1 MKENLRLSFFDNDVG
16 HSLLDNISIKYLQKY
31 YDDGGKNGLNMNGVH
46 LFWKAMEKKFNCKI
60 VFREYT
66 IYFDDEKSYLAF
78 VLKEM

>member
-1 MKENLRLSFFDNDVG
+1 
-16 HSLLDNISIKYLQKY
+16 
-31 YDDGGKNGLNMNGVH
+31 MNGVH